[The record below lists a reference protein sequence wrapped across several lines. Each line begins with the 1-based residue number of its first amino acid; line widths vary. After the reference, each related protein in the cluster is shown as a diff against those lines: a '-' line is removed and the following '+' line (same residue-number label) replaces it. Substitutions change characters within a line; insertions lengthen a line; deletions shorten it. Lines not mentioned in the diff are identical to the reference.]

1 MRQVV
6 YSTVIRNISNQMRKS
21 LANKVLNDSRI
32 YVPRDT
38 GRLEA
43 SGYIT
48 KDSRYIIYE
57 TPYARYQW
65 YGKLML
71 TRDGRAWARRGERK
85 YLANRN
91 LNYNRSKNPKAGAMW
106 VKRCVDDNKQTWIR
120 ELQEE
125 V

>member
-48 KDSRYIIYE
+48 
-57 TPYARYQW
+57 
-65 YGKLML
+65 
-71 TRDGRAWARRGERK
+71 
-85 YLANRN
+85 
-91 LNYNRSKNPKAGAMW
+91 
-106 VKRCVDDNKQTWIR
+106 
-120 ELQEE
+120 
-125 V
+125 